1 MPLKIRL
8 KPREKFAING
18 AVLTAGDQGA
28 TLLLYNRA
36 SLLRG
41 KDIMQEEEATSPVKR
56 LYFFIMLMLLDSAN
70 RDKYYVSYM
79 KYLTDLIS
87 AISLREVKESLIVIH
102 DYVAAGESYQAL
114 KLCRALIAVE
124 TALLTGTTP
133 PEFPKELKKH
143 FPVTDTEQTP

>member
-41 KDIMQEEEATSPVKR
+41 KDIMQEEEATTPVKR

-70 RDKYYVSYM
+70 KDKYYASYM

-87 AISLREVKESLIVIH
+87 AISLREVKESLIVVH
-102 DYVAAGESYQAL
+102 NYVATGECYQAL
-114 KLCRALIAVE
+114 KLCRSLIAVE
-124 TALLTGTTP
+124 TALLAGTIP
-133 PEFPKELKKH
+133 PEFPKDIKKH
-143 FPVTDTEQTP
+143 FPATNTGQTS